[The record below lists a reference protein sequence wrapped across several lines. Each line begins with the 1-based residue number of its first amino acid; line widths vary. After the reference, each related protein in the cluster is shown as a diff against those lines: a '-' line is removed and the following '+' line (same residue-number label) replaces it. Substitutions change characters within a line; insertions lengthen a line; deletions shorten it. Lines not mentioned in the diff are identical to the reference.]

1 MTSLFCISSCLR
13 IYLEQQSSCRISYR
27 PPILTSL
34 RQRIWP
40 SLYLMLYQKS
50 AQTLSGKK
58 SNNKQ
63 RLCVQTQ
70 AQHILHARKGRPRK
84 LDVCGGP
91 DRENT
96 DRQYWWHE
104 NALFLPSY
112 RQVDGGNEKALFNRG
127 KWCLKHTSFLD
138 KQLLLPMARHYG
150 VSEENLSAELYQVRR
165 LLQRKEEQRHTI
177 HSTKEFHSWM
187 RPYKDAF
194 MNLYTLICIA
204 LTLSV
209 TSVSC
214 DAVFLAWAV

>member
-1 MTSLFCISSCLR
+1 MSSLSHTHIAGQRKDPSVPSSMTSLFCISSCLR

-40 SLYLMLYQKS
+40 SLYLMLYQES

-63 RLCVQTQ
+63 QTQ

-127 KWCLKHTSFLD
+127 KWCTERCANSQPKTHIVFGQTTSAAHGPTLWCQWG
-138 KQLLLPMARHYG
+138 KPVSRALPGA
-150 VSEENLSAELYQVRR
+150 AA
-165 LLQRKEEQRHTI
+165 
-177 HSTKEFHSWM
+177 STKKGRTGTCH
-187 RPYKDAF
+187 PQHKG
-194 MNLYTLICIA
+194 
-204 LTLSV
+204 V
-209 TSVSC
+209 P
-214 DAVFLAWAV
+214 FLNAAI